1 MNTGS
6 ALNIDSSNFLSGD
19 VCNYLMN
26 DVTCLLTLDGPYKAK
41 PSTESITG
49 LNLAAV
55 RPTTVQVTSC
65 RHSIG

>member
-1 MNTGS
+1 MWDKT
-6 ALNIDSSNFLSGD
+6 
-19 VCNYLMN
+19 
-26 DVTCLLTLDGPYKAK
+26 K
-41 PSTESITG
+41 PSTESIRG